1 MQAEQVLA
9 QVAATRQGVQHA
21 VAHIEESRA
30 RMQEVVRH
38 AAQRFTQFTAEFDG
52 LRAHLQAETS
62 RVAEA
67 AAGVIEVFGEAQSWA
82 TTTASAHDDTLGQLS
97 HESEASTGAH
107 GDGSQAL
114 NAHGETAEARK
125 ASTLALFEEMLGQ
138 VEEGHGSHSQGFQDL
153 QGQLASWKQSTDS
166 ESHRQQEAIK
176 ASVETEAGEQ
186 RQSFEQKLGDAVQ
199 TAQQEIEDH
208 ERKLGD
214 HTNQQVE
221 HLTREENQHRSDVTD
236 GLNAMREA
244 LQKLGDLVGDTS
256 ETLSKGADQA
266 TDLMDAANVGVDT
279 VIGLI
284 ENLSAIFDEIENA
297 WSNG

>member
-1 MQAEQVLA
+1 MQAEEVLA
-9 QVAATRQGVQHA
+9 QVSATRQGVQHA
-21 VAHIEESRA
+21 VAHIEESKG

-52 LRAHLQAETS
+52 LRSHLQAETS

-67 AAGVIEVFGEAQSWA
+67 ATGVIEVFGEAQGWA
-82 TTTASAHDDTLGQLS
+82 STTASAHDDALGQLA
-97 HESEASTGAH
+97 HESEASTSAH

-114 NAHGETAEARK
+114 DTHGQTAEARK

-138 VEEGHGSHSQGFQDL
+138 VDEGHGSHSQGFHDL

-166 ESHRQQEAIK
+166 QSHEQQEAIK
-176 ASVETEAGEQ
+176 TSVETEAGQQ
-186 RQSFEQKLGDAVQ
+186 RQTFEQKLGEAVQ
-199 TAQQEIEDH
+199 TAQHEIEDH
-208 ERKLGD
+208 ERNLSD
-214 HTNQQVE
+214 HTHQQVE
-221 HLTREENQHRSDVTD
+221 HLTQEENQHRSDVTD

-256 ETLSKGADQA
+256 ETLSKGADEA
-266 TDLMDAANVGVDT
+266 TELMDAANVGIDT

-284 ENLSAIFDEIENA
+284 ENLSAIFDEIESA
-297 WSNG
+297 WSNS